1 MRLSVLIFWLC
12 CACSTVTF
20 VSPRPS
26 WSGELAG
33 GTDCQRWARRV
44 AEEPPE
50 SRWLH
55 RALWRWCRCLLE
67 ADNNPAVSLRAMVKH
82 KMPDGYLSDAIA
94 ESLADEGLD
103 VEVRQALARELK
115 DQVRGK
121 PAAALAYGN
130 ALIQPL
136 AQRSAALRD
145 VLVIDPEGW
154 RGRRA
159 RALLAERSPP
169 EEASALFEAALKP
182 HPSVLA
188 SLGHSEFGGSIKV
201 AQRWLDLCQKHP
213 RLECTER
220 ARKRL
225 AELSK

>member
-1 MRLSVLIFWLC
+1 
-12 CACSTVTF
+12 
-20 VSPRPS
+20 
-26 WSGELAG
+26 
-33 GTDCQRWARRV
+33 
-44 AEEPPE
+44 
-50 SRWLH
+50 
-55 RALWRWCRCLLE
+55 
-67 ADNNPAVSLRAMVKH
+67 MVKH

-201 AQRWLDLCQKHP
+201 AQRWLDLCQNTHVSSASNEPGSDLRSFRNDFFRWTSHRADP
-213 RLECTER
+213 RP
-220 ARKRL
+220 
-225 AELSK
+225 